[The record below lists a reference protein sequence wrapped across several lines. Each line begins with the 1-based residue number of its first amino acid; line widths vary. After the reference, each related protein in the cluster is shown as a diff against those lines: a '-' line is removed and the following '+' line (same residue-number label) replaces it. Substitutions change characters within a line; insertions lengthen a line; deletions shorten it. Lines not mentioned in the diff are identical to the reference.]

1 MFHVEALNDHIK
13 VEPFITLGWAG
24 QSAGIVSSED
34 RRVWAVGTKVLLCDP
49 ALTGQYFHQKLNI
62 YQS

>member
-34 RRVWAVGTKVLLCDP
+34 RRV
-49 ALTGQYFHQKLNI
+49 
-62 YQS
+62 

>member
-13 VEPFITLGWAG
+13 VEPFITLSWAG

-34 RRVWAVGTKVLLCDP
+34 RRVLAVGTKVLLCDP
-49 ALTGQYFHQKLNI
+49 PLTGRYFRQKLNI